1 MIKDRTMSHQLL
13 LLVNYLLGGTQHF
26 SGLRGMS
33 TTWTASKIE
42 YDVILGEIRLVTL
55 RDKILEG
62 SLDAEQL

>member
-1 MIKDRTMSHQLL
+1 MNKDRTMSHQLL

-33 TTWTASKIE
+33 TMATASKIE